1 MVRPWRSLH
10 RVPRC
15 SDIKLMASAE
25 PSDTPAPLH
34 AIKGDTVSILTRM
47 AILIYPYLLRLGLPT
62 GSLLR
67 TILIRASFILIYW
80 REVSKFQTLIP
91 HVQKFD
97 FGQAGGMFSKHAKST
112 HARTH
117 DHMVSALSS
126 PPFNSTRTRLR
137 LAKHSTLTTKHEHQ
151 ALKRSSTS
159 ECVHPCV
166 SLFSLCLSRPPARQV
181 AA

>member
-10 RVPRC
+10 RVPGC

-80 REVSKFQTLIP
+80 REVSKFQTLVLGLTIRP
-91 HVQKFD
+91 QLLQPSLVRLQKVVSKTLYNLPA
-97 FGQAGGMFSKHAKST
+97 GQKSCWIRASAGQPSGRANT
-112 HARTH
+112 
-117 DHMVSALSS
+117 S
-126 PPFNSTRTRLR
+126 PRV
-137 LAKHSTLTTKHEHQ
+137 EG
-151 ALKRSSTS
+151 SSTKK
-159 ECVHPCV
+159 
-166 SLFSLCLSRPPARQV
+166 RQG
-181 AA
+181 AL